1 MSFDF
6 RNDADF
12 QSRFD
17 QEAEELAK
25 QKERENRQTALLF
38 AVLIGVLAGT
48 GIILLATGNRPW
60 PWPSGPSELRDC
72 ATVEPA
78 ASRLACYDE
87 LSRNSQVAPFKGAPP
102 KELGDQK

>member
-6 RNDADF
+6 RKDADF

-60 PWPSGPSELRDC
+60 PSRPSELRDC

-87 LSRNSQVAPFKGAPP
+87 LSRHSQVAPFKGAPP